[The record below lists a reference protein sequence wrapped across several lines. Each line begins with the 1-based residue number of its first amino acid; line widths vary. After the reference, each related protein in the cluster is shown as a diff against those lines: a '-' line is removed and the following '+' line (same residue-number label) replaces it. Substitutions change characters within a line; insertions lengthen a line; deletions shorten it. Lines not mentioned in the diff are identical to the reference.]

1 MTIDI
6 EKWSSD
12 LTERLR
18 GVYGER
24 LLFAGLQGSYG
35 RGEAAPD
42 SDIDIVVILKSLSVS
57 ALDSY
62 RAVLDGM
69 PHGELACGFISGERE
84 LLSWTPSVLFILY
97 FDTVPLYGSLGPL
110 SRLFDEGA
118 AAGAVRDGACAIYH
132 GGCHNYLYEKNADIL
147 VSLYKSAFFV
157 LRAKYFCENG
167 HYVKKRTELVSLLE
181 GGDLAVLELWTSL
194 QSDGLGSAEFRA
206 ASELLISW
214 SSEVISKYS

>member
-1 MTIDI
+1 MAIDI

-18 GVYGER
+18 GIYGER

-57 ALDSY
+57 DLDSY

-69 PHGELACGFISGERE
+69 PHGELSCGFISGERE
-84 LLSWTPSVLFILY
+84 LLSWTPSELFILY

-110 SRLFDEGA
+110 SRLLMKGRRPEPCATEPARYITA
-118 AAGAVRDGACAIYH
+118 AVTTISMKRAPISSSHSINPPSLCCARSI
-132 GGCHNYLYEKNADIL
+132 
-147 VSLYKSAFFV
+147 SA
-157 LRAKYFCENG
+157 
-167 HYVKKRTELVSLLE
+167 
-181 GGDLAVLELWTSL
+181 
-194 QSDGLGSAEFRA
+194 RA
-206 ASELLISW
+206 ATM
-214 SSEVISKYS
+214 